1 MDSTLSDLQQQRD
14 QALEQM
20 RSIDRLRRGFLSRQF
35 FKRQRDGQTVTQ
47 GPYFVLQSF
56 LKGKKRSER
65 VPAERAVAV
74 GEEVQNYQRF
84 QALAERFVELT
95 EQITRL
101 TATTPDSKKNSSHRK
116 SPPSAS
122 GKPKR
127 S

>member
-1 MDSTLSDLQQQRD
+1 MDPSLSDLQQQRD
-14 QALEQM
+14 LALEQI

-35 FKRQRDGQTVTQ
+35 FKRQRGGETVTQ

-56 LKGKKRSER
+56 LHGKKRSER
-65 VPAERAVAV
+65 VPAAAAATV
-74 GEEVQNYQRF
+74 GKEVENYQRF
-84 QALAERFVELT
+84 QALAERFVQLT

-101 TATTPDSKKNSSHRK
+101 AAATQDSKKNFRRRK
-116 SPPSAS
+116 LPPSAS